1 MAKGVKRIKGKNGV
15 YVDKAFC
22 DKRRTELGLTQKE
35 VGEACGRTD
44 GWYSG
49 LAKTKTTPQ
58 AARLLAQTLG
68 VEYEDVLKGESKP
81 KEEQIVAEIPEQTFD
96 DRLLELASR
105 NRERDVEYMEHMK
118 ANADARL
125 EVMRA
130 IADEVADGFD
140 RIADAL
146 EDGLGRIADALETRE
161 PDVKAENV
169 KNAESI
175 IKSMTESTGE
185 TAAEKFNRACEM
197 RNISEKERVRALDE
211 MNCQY
216 QWRATKSG
224 GRMCY
229 IVRGC

>member
-1 MAKGVKRIKGKNGV
+1 MAEGVKRIKGKNGV

-22 DKRRTELGLTQKE
+22 DKRRIELGLTQKE
-35 VGEACGRTD
+35 VADACGRTD

-49 LAKTKTTPQ
+49 LGRTKTTPQ

-68 VEYEDVLKGESKP
+68 VEYEDVLKDENKP
-81 KEEQIVAEIPEQTFD
+81 KEEQIVAEIPEPSFD

-130 IADEVADGFD
+130 LMDEVADGFD
-140 RIADAL
+140 RIADYL
-146 EDGLGRIADALETRE
+146 ERIANALETRE